1 MMGSMAE
8 HDLLQFHAFCL
19 TETGTRL
26 NQYSAALSS
35 RVRPGDTV
43 LDIGTGSGLLAL
55 LACRAGAGRVYAV
68 ESSDAIQYGELLA
81 SRAGLSDRIRFIQSP
96 STQLVLPERVD
107 VIVADIHDTFGLQS
121 GGIATLVDAR
131 DRFLKAGGTLIP
143 RAIQLMVAPAE
154 APEVYAREI
163 EVWAREVQ
171 GVDVSPLR
179 PFAVNQLHPVRLTP
193 EDLLAQTVPLA
204 TLDLERLNHLH
215 AGGTIEVAAGR
226 DGTMH
231 GVCGSFITTLTD
243 GVVMGNVPGDSGT
256 TNFAQAFFPLGSPVD
271 ISKGDLI
278 SIAVDHYDGQ
288 VARWRVGIRRPG
300 EPARAQF
307 DHSSFAAALL
317 STGTLHK
324 HALDYRPT
332 LTSRGSMERALLDR
346 FDGTSAAEELLA
358 WLRERFGELLPS
370 KREAVVFLR
379 STIERCG

>member
-1 MMGSMAE
+1 MAE

-193 EDLLAQTVPLA
+193 EDLLAQAVPLA

>member
-1 MMGSMAE
+1 MSE

-26 NQYSAALSS
+26 DQYSAALSS
-35 RVRPGDTV
+35 RVRPGDAV

-81 SRAGLSDRIRFIQSP
+81 SRSGLSDRIRFIQSP

-107 VIVADIHDTFGLQS
+107 VIVADIHDTFGLQP

-131 DRFLKAGGTLIP
+131 DRFLKPSGTLIP

-154 APEVYAREI
+154 ASEVYAREI
-163 EVWAREVQ
+163 EVWSREVQ

-179 PFAVNQLHPVRLTP
+179 PFAVNQPHPVRLMP
-193 EDLLAQTVPLA
+193 ENLLAPPVPLA
-204 TLDLERLNHLH
+204 TLDLEHLSNLH
-215 AGGTIEVAAGR
+215 AGGTIEVAAER

-231 GVCGSFITTLTD
+231 GVCGSFVTTLAD
-243 GVVMGNVPGDSGT
+243 GVAMGNVPGDSGT
-256 TNFAQAFFPLGSPVD
+256 TNFAQALFPLGSPVR

-278 SIAVDHYDGQ
+278 AIGVDHHDGH
-288 VARWRVGIRRPG
+288 VARWRISIRRPG
-300 EPARAQF
+300 DPARAQF
-307 DHSSFAAALL
+307 DHSSFAGTLL
-317 STGTLHK
+317 TTGTLRK
-324 HALDYRPT
+324 QAMDYRPT

-346 FDGTSAAEELLA
+346 FDGTSAAEELEV
-358 WLRERFGELLPS
+358 WLRQRFGELLPS
-370 KREAVVFLR
+370 DQEAAAFLR
-379 STIERCG
+379 STIDRCG

>member
-1 MMGSMAE
+1 MAE

-26 NQYSAALSS
+26 DQYSAALSS
-35 RVRPGDTV
+35 RVRPGDAV

-107 VIVADIHDTFGLQS
+107 VIVADIHDTFGMQS

-131 DRFLKAGGTLIP
+131 DRFLKPAGTLIP

-154 APEVYAREI
+154 AYGVYAREI
-163 EVWAREVQ
+163 EVWSREVH

-179 PFAVNQLHPVRLTP
+179 PFAVNQLHPVRLTT
-193 EDLLAQTVPLA
+193 ENLLARPVQLA
-204 TLDLERLNHLH
+204 TLDLERLRNLH
-215 AGGTIEVAAGR
+215 AGGEIEVAAER

-231 GVCGSFITTLTD
+231 GVCGSFVTTLTD

-256 TNFAQAFFPLGSPVD
+256 TNFAQAFFPMGSPVG

-278 SIAVDHYDGQ
+278 AIGVDHHDGH
-288 VARWRVGIRRPG
+288 VARWRVSIRRPG
-300 EPARAQF
+300 DPARAQF
-307 DHSSFAAALL
+307 DHSSFASALL
-317 STGTLHK
+317 STSTLRK
-324 HALDYRPT
+324 QAPDYRPR

-346 FDGTSAAEELLA
+346 FDGTSAAKELEG
-358 WLRERFGELLPS
+358 WLCERFKELLPS
-370 KREAVVFLR
+370 DREAVAFLR